1 MEKKI
6 NNNLDSVE
14 GRIKEFAGKLLDDED
29 LEFKGKIQSIKGDI
43 AGKGEALKH
52 KAQGKVNDFIDN
64 SFIHKIREDSC
75 KKD

>member
-1 MEKKI
+1 MGNKNKL

-29 LEFKGKIQSIKGDI
+29 LELKGKVQSIKGDLE
-43 AGKGEALKH
+43 GKGEALKH
-52 KAQGKVNDFIDN
+52 KAQGKVNDFID
-64 SFIHKIREDSC
+64 KVRDDSC